1 MDLTTNKHMHP
12 DPSEENQ
19 LPPDAALDP
28 DFLREFQGAIKS
40 YAEAITSDQVEEAD
54 QAAAAAL
61 MMAAAEALAHP
72 TPDLQLAEEAGNFL
86 GAGDWVR
93 SEDAYRKLLTMQEQ
107 TGNAGLLA
115 KPQMDLSRLCCLLGR
130 LDEAWAFARAATAS
144 ARRTEQAWV
153 GNDKLAWAIRVSYWE
168 GGKPANQDKPAGA
181 VLDPA
186 AGRVLWRFKANV
198 IERSAT
204 GS

>member
-1 MDLTTNKHMHP
+1 MLSQEPIRTMTTTLITALLCIATFLSPSACAQQSGADTKSLALERIADIEGPDL
-12 DPSEENQ
+12 
-19 LPPDAALDP
+19 LPRGSMNP
-28 DFLREFQGAIKS
+28 
-40 YAEAITSDQVEEAD
+40 
-54 QAAAAAL
+54 
-61 MMAAAEALAHP
+61 AAAEFAVITSVGGLRLYDERGKAGKEFKAP
-72 TPDLQLAEEAGNFL
+72 GEVVVCAAFSPD
-86 GAGDWVR
+86 GAT
-93 SEDAYRKLLTMQEQ
+93 LL
-107 TGNAGLLA
+107 
-115 KPQMDLSRLCCLLGR
+115 
-130 LDEAWAFARAATAS
+130 AATAKGALLAWDMAAGRS
-144 ARRTEQAWV
+144 AVVTTHVGAAVGRVAWV